1 MDSSFDVDLTGIGV
15 DPAKISEIVSAF
27 AEDRVLLALVFVG
40 GLLAYSYAST
50 YRQRRRKE
58 RRLTGKEGSVRNA
71 EDLALPRGARA
82 HEANPALPAVRL
94 RKEPAPYKMISS
106 ARKLWWVAGQDYD
119 EPQMVA
125 IAMTG
130 AGKNQ
135 ALLDPTAW
143 NVLRYRDESAVIMD
157 VKGDMIAKFAY
168 RIQSRQFAYSF
179 LETDV
184 RSSAINLIET
194 PKMAAVTAAALYPV
208 KGVKVPA
215 FNMGARD
222 LFEGLSEA
230 LGYSR
235 SNIVEL
241 FGYLKKPEA
250 MNELARTSERLA
262 QALAGENRKF
272 ISDVI
277 SSARLPLAALGRPE
291 VARVFAPDPD
301 TPQPHFR
308 EKEVVWVCIPQDS
321 EDVALLA
328 GAIVHN
334 LYNRA
339 VKSRRGT
346 YFLVDEAGSTISI
359 ENLDRYLQVGRGLGA
374 YFFLMLQDISQLQD
388 KIGAAKTRSVLGNA
402 GVQFWG
408 KSQDTETARYVS
420 ELSGNVQVRRAIYEH
435 DGSERALK
443 QMFSDKGAPYA
454 MREETRAGL
463 LPEHLH
469 GLPKGWWYAYEGDP
483 HAVELLIPAP
493 MHEWEAKVLPDPAPC
508 TILGIPRRRSPR
520 ALPPAAAYEPDE
532 DRGGDEGPN
541 GRTCPGC
548 EQPVS
553 AAARF
558 CEGCGG
564 RL

>member
-1 MDSSFDVDLTGIGV
+1 MDSSFEVDLTKIGV

-27 AEDRVLLALVFVG
+27 AEDHVLLALVFVG

-50 YRQRRRKE
+50 YRQRRCKE
-58 RRLTGKEGSVRNA
+58 RRLTGKEGSVSNV
-71 EDLALPRGARA
+71 ENLALPRGARA
-82 HEANPALPAVRL
+82 QEVNPALPAVRV
-94 RKEPAPYKMISS
+94 RKESAPYKTISS
-106 ARKLWWVAGQDYD
+106 PKKLWWVAGKDYD
-119 EPQMVA
+119 DPQMVA
-125 IAMTG
+125 IGMTG

-157 VKGDMIAKFAY
+157 IKGDMIAKFAY
-168 RIQSRQFAYSF
+168 RTRARQFAYSF
-179 LETDV
+179 LEEHHL
-184 RSSAINLIET
+184 SSAINLIET
-194 PKMAAVTAAALYPV
+194 PKMAATTAAALYPV

-222 LFEGLSEA
+222 LFEALAEA

-241 FGYLKKPEA
+241 FRYLKKPDA
-250 MNELARTSERLA
+250 MNELARTNERLSE
-262 QALAGENRKF
+262 ALTGENRKF
-272 ISDVI
+272 VSDVI
-277 SSARLPLAALGRPE
+277 SSARLPLAALNRPE

-328 GAIVHN
+328 GTIVHN

-346 YFLVDEAGSTISI
+346 YFLVDEAGSTITI
-359 ENLDRYLQVGRGLGA
+359 ENLDRYLQIGRGLGA

-388 KIGAAKTRSVLGNA
+388 KIGSAKTRSVLGNA

-420 ELSGNVQVRRAIYEH
+420 ELSGSVQVRRAIYEH

-443 QMFSDKGAPYA
+443 QMFSAKGAPFM

-463 LPEHLH
+463 LPEHVH

-493 MHEWEAKVLPDPAPC
+493 MH
-508 TILGIPRRRSPR
+508 
-520 ALPPAAAYEPDE
+520 
-532 DRGGDEGPN
+532 
-541 GRTCPGC
+541 
-548 EQPVS
+548 
-553 AAARF
+553 
-558 CEGCGG
+558 
-564 RL
+564 